1 MVYSLNF
8 PAVPRQELNVS
19 GKFEKTEI
27 YLCIYFD
34 DLLER
39 PACISAI
46 NVFFSKAENFSFDVY
61 PDFFGYVRFLKSFF
75 FLILCFFL
83 GFFSS

>member
-1 MVYSLNF
+1 MSV
-8 PAVPRQELNVS
+8 E
-19 GKFEKTEI
+19 KFEKTEI

-75 FLILCFFL
+75 F
-83 GFFSS
+83 